1 MSAVFGSGTPLV
13 VDSSA
18 WARQRRPS
26 VGSAWL
32 QTARAGLFATCPV
45 VVLEVLATARDR
57 GEHQRLDGLLAAL
70 RQAPVD
76 RAVCEAALGAS
87 RELAP
92 DHRGI
97 PAADYLIAAA
107 AAARGFSVLH
117 YDGHFDRLAPIL
129 GFESVWIARAGAL
142 D

>member
-1 MSAVFGSGTPLV
+1 MSNVFGSGTPLV

-18 WARQRRPS
+18 WARQHHPS
-26 VGSAWL
+26 VAEVWRH
-32 QTARAGLFATCPV
+32 TAVSGLFATCPI

-57 GEHQRLDGLLAAL
+57 EEHGRLDKLFGAL

-76 RAVCEAALGAS
+76 RAACDAAISAS
-87 RELAP
+87 RDLAP

-107 AAARGFSVLH
+107 AAARGFAVLH

-129 GFESVWIARAGAL
+129 GLESVWIARAGSL
-142 D
+142 

>member
-1 MSAVFGSGTPLV
+1 M

-18 WARQRRPS
+18 WARQSDRAVAGPWRE
-26 VGSAWL
+26 
-32 QTARAGLFATCPV
+32 TAVAGLFATCPI

-57 GEHQRLDGLLAAL
+57 GEHARLDKLFGAL

-76 RAVCEAALGAS
+76 RAVCDAAVGAS

-97 PAADYLIAAA
+97 PAADFLIAAA
-107 AAARGFSVLH
+107 AAARGFGVLH
-117 YDGHFDRLAPIL
+117 YDGHFDRLAPFL
-129 GFESVWIARAGAL
+129 GFESVWLAPAGSL
-142 D
+142 